1 MIKKFSAYIF
11 MFLFIF
17 GCGYQPMYS
26 DQKQTKI
33 KIREILLNGENKIN
47 QKILTFS
54 NLEKNSSEDNA
65 FIVKLE
71 TKKTN
76 NITSKDNS
84 GNPLT
89 YQMKLS
95 SILTITD
102 NDKLLETKNFISSFS
117 YSNKDNK
124 FDLREYQESL
134 EEDLIRSISEKINMY
149 LILRK

>member
-1 MIKKFSAYIF
+1 

-17 GCGYQPMYS
+17 SCGYQPMYS
-26 DQKQTKI
+26 NQKQTKI
-33 KIREILLNGENKIN
+33 KVREILLIGENKIN

-65 FIVKLE
+65 FIVTLE

-76 NITSKDNS
+76 TITSKDNS

-102 NDKLLETKNFISSFS
+102 NGKLLETKNFISSFS
-117 YSNKDNK
+117 YSNKENK

-134 EEDLIRSISEKINMY
+134 EKDLIRSISEKINMY

>member
-1 MIKKFSAYIF
+1 MIRKFPSYILI
-11 MFLFIF
+11 FLFIF

-26 DQKQTKI
+26 NQEQPKI
-33 KIREILLNGENKIN
+33 KIKEVLLSGENKIN
-47 QKILTFS
+47 QKIITSS
-54 NLEKNSSEDNA
+54 NLQKNSSEDIA
-65 FIVKLE
+65 LVLSLE

-76 NITSKDNS
+76 NVTSKDNS

-89 YQMKLS
+89 YQMNLS
-95 SILTITD
+95 STLTLTN
-102 NDKLLETKNFISSFS
+102 NDKLLETKNFMSSFS

-134 EEDLIRSISEKINMY
+134 EKDLIRSISEKINMY

>member
-1 MIKKFSAYIF
+1 
-11 MFLFIF
+11 
-17 GCGYQPMYS
+17 MYS

>member
-1 MIKKFSAYIF
+1 MIKKFSSSILIF
-11 MFLFIF
+11 LLIF

-26 DQKQTKI
+26 NQEQPKI
-33 KIREILLNGENKIN
+33 KIKEILLSGENKIN
-47 QKILTFS
+47 KKIITFS
-54 NLEKNSSEDNA
+54 NLEKNSSEDTA
-65 FIVKLE
+65 LILSLE

-89 YQMKLS
+89 YQMNLS
-95 SILTITD
+95 STLTLTN
-102 NDKLLETKNFISSFS
+102 NDKLLETKNFMSSFS

-134 EEDLIRSISEKINMY
+134 EKDLIRSISEKINMY

>member
-1 MIKKFSAYIF
+1 MIKKFPSYILI
-11 MFLFIF
+11 FLFIF

-26 DQKQTKI
+26 NQEQPKI
-33 KIREILLNGENKIN
+33 KVKEILLIG
-47 QKILTFS
+47 
-54 NLEKNSSEDNA
+54 EKNSSEDNA
-65 FIVKLE
+65 LLVSLE

-76 NITSKDNS
+76 KITSKDNS

-89 YQMKLS
+89 YQMNLS
-95 SILTITD
+95 SSLTLTS

-124 FDLREYQESL
+124 FDLREYQENL
-134 EEDLIRSISEKINMY
+134 EKDLIRSISEKINMY

>member
-1 MIKKFSAYIF
+1 MIKKFPPYILI
-11 MFLFIF
+11 FLFIF

-26 DQKQTKI
+26 NQEQPKI
-33 KIREILLNGENKIN
+33 KIKEVLLSGENKIN
-47 QKILTFS
+47 QKIITFS
-54 NLEKNSSEDNA
+54 NLQKNSSEDIA
-65 FIVKLE
+65 LVLSLE

-89 YQMKLS
+89 YQMNLS
-95 SILTITD
+95 STLTLTN
-102 NDKLLETKNFISSFS
+102 NDKLLETKNFMSSFS

-134 EEDLIRSISEKINMY
+134 EKDLIRSISEKINMY

>member
-1 MIKKFSAYIF
+1 
-11 MFLFIF
+11 MFLFVF

-134 EEDLIRSISEKINMY
+134 EEDLIRSISEKINMF
-149 LILRK
+149 LILRR

>member
-1 MIKKFSAYIF
+1 MIKKFPSYILI
-11 MFLFIF
+11 FLFIF

-26 DQKQTKI
+26 NQEQPKI
-33 KIREILLNGENKIN
+33 KIKEILLSGENKIN
-47 QKILTFS
+47 QKIITFS
-54 NLEKNSSEDNA
+54 NLKKNTSEDTA
-65 FIVKLE
+65 LVLSLK

-89 YQMKLS
+89 YQMNLS
-95 SILTITD
+95 TSLSLA
-102 NDKLLETKNFISSFS
+102 NNNKLLETKNFMSSFS

-124 FDLREYQESL
+124 FDLREYQENL
-134 EEDLIRSISEKINMY
+134 EKDLIRSISEKINMY

>member
-17 GCGYQPMYS
+17 SCGYQPMYS
-26 DQKQTKI
+26 NQKQTKI
-33 KIREILLNGENKIN
+33 KVREILLIGENKIN

-65 FIVKLE
+65 FIVTLE

-76 NITSKDNS
+76 TITSKDNS

-89 YQMKLS
+89 YQMKLT

-102 NDKLLETKNFISSFS
+102 NGKLLEAKNFISSFS
-117 YSNKDNK
+117 YSNKENK

-134 EEDLIRSISEKINMY
+134 EKDLIRSISEKINMY

>member
-1 MIKKFSAYIF
+1 
-11 MFLFIF
+11 
-17 GCGYQPMYS
+17 MYS
-26 DQKQTKI
+26 NQEQPKI
-33 KIREILLNGENKIN
+33 KVKEILLSGENKIN
-47 QKILTFS
+47 QKIISFS
-54 NLEKNSSEDNA
+54 NLKKNSSEDNA
-65 FIVKLE
+65 LVLSLE

-89 YQMKLS
+89 YQMNLS
-95 SILTITD
+95 STLTLTS

-124 FDLREYQESL
+124 FDLREYQENL
-134 EEDLIRSISEKINMY
+134 ENNLIRSISEKINMY

>member
-1 MIKKFSAYIF
+1 MIKKLYYYIF
-11 MFLFIF
+11 IFFFIF

-26 DQKQTKI
+26 NQEQPKI
-33 KIREILLNGENKIN
+33 KVKEILLSGENKIN
-47 QKILTFS
+47 QKIISFS
-54 NLEKNSSEDNA
+54 NLKKNSSEDNA
-65 FIVKLE
+65 LVLSLE

-89 YQMKLS
+89 YQMNLS
-95 SILTITD
+95 STLNLTS

-124 FDLREYQESL
+124 FDLREYQENL
-134 EEDLIRSISEKINMY
+134 ENNLIRSISEKINMY